1 MTKER
6 EFDVILWGGTG
17 FTGSL
22 VVEYIYNNYK
32 NKSLKWAI
40 AGRSI
45 EKLNK
50 IRLKFADIQFLLFLP
65 IAMI

>member
-1 MTKER
+1 MNKER
-6 EFDVILWGGTG
+6 DFDVIIWGGTG

-50 IRLKFADIQFLLFLP
+50 IRLKFADD
-65 IAMI
+65 